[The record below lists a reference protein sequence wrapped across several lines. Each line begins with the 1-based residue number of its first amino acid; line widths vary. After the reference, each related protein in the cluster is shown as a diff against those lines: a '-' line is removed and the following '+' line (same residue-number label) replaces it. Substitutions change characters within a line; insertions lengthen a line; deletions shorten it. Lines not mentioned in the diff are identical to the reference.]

1 MPNDEI
7 DISEAVTLF
16 LKHHPGKNDREF
28 DEFYHPERAGDAR
41 AAVQAILHE
50 AMSLRPDWSQMSLN
64 ESGDFV
70 EAEMNSRHPE
80 LSAKALESIGNYF
93 SCLMRSVA
101 AWAQPDSPAR
111 VHATAA

>member
-16 LKHHPGKNDREF
+16 LKHYPGKNDREF
-28 DEFYHPERAGDAR
+28 DEFYRPERAGDAR
-41 AAVQAILHE
+41 AAVQAILQE

-64 ESGDFV
+64 EGGDFV

-93 SCLMRSVA
+93 TYLMR
-101 AWAQPDSPAR
+101 
-111 VHATAA
+111 